1 MIKLII
7 FDLDGV
13 LVDAKQI
20 HFQTLNQSL
29 REVCNTEKY
38 VISETEHLSI
48 YDGLKTSQKLE
59 LLTVNKGLNPNTY
72 DDIWNRK
79 QNLTINLISEL
90 QPNIKMI
97 ELFKELRK
105 MGYRLSCASNSIRRS
120 VLVMLSKIGIIE
132 YMDLIISNEDVK
144 NSKPHPE
151 MYWKTMSTMGV
162 LPEETLIVEDSP
174 PGLLAAGRSNAN
186 VLRVNNPSDLTIE
199 KIKDKLNK
207 NKIMIIPKWSDN
219 KLNVLIPMAGA
230 GSRFEKAGYS
240 FPKPL
245 IEINGEPMIK
255 VVTEN
260 LNINANFIYIV
271 QKSHREKYNLDALL
285 KLISPNCKIVEVDKL
300 TEGAACTTLLTKDY
314 INNENPLLIA
324 NSDQFIEWDSNEFMY
339 KMMETNSDGGIVTF
353 RSTHPKWSFAKIDDN
368 GYVTEVAEKNPI
380 SNIATAGIYFWK
392 KGSDYVKYSE
402 EMIKKNIRV
411 NDEFY
416 ICPVFNQAIKDCKKI
431 RTFDIEKMW
440 GLGTPED
447 LNVFLKK

>member
-1 MIKLII
+1 MKVFVQILLKDIKMIKLII

-72 DDIWNRK
+72 DDIWNLK

-186 VLRVNNPSDLTIE
+186 VLRVNNPLDLTIE

-260 LNINANFIYIV
+260 LNINANFI
-271 QKSHREKYNLDALL
+271 
-285 KLISPNCKIVEVDKL
+285 
-300 TEGAACTTLLTKDY
+300 
-314 INNENPLLIA
+314 
-324 NSDQFIEWDSNEFMY
+324 
-339 KMMETNSDGGIVTF
+339 
-353 RSTHPKWSFAKIDDN
+353 
-368 GYVTEVAEKNPI
+368 
-380 SNIATAGIYFWK
+380 
-392 KGSDYVKYSE
+392 
-402 EMIKKNIRV
+402 
-411 NDEFY
+411 
-416 ICPVFNQAIKDCKKI
+416 
-431 RTFDIEKMW
+431 
-440 GLGTPED
+440 
-447 LNVFLKK
+447 